1 MSSVASFS
9 RRTKCEHAAAE
20 RAKEL
25 YWRECEL
32 QNGPASG
39 IRIADELRRQV
50 IAQRPTWPGPRER
63 AEDHA
68 AHLRALDAL
77 SRVATRAG

>member
-25 YWRECEL
+25 YWR
-32 QNGPASG
+32 GPASG
-39 IRIADELRRQV
+39 IRIADELRRQA

-68 AHLRALDAL
+68 AHLRALDTL